1 MTKWALGTHT
11 HTQTQAGTATPSHT
25 VRQTDRQ
32 LGLIYPRS
40 NPLTFSRRLLLMFA
54 LIIVVVVIAV
64 DIVLFA

>member
-1 MTKWALGTHT
+1 MGTRHT
-11 HTQTQAGTATPSHT
+11 HAHT
-25 VRQTDRQ
+25 NTGRHSDTLAHSQTDRQ
-32 LGLIYPRS
+32 TARPDLPRS